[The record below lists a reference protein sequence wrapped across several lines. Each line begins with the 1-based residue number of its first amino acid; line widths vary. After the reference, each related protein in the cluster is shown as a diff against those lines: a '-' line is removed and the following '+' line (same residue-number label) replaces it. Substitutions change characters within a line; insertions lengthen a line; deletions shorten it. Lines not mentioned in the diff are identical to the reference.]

1 VTRASIF
8 RAIPFAVAFVLGAL
22 AYGPVRR
29 ETSAV
34 GLLKRLSSEPSAAA
48 MKPPPSF
55 MLGEDRRAFRA
66 RLYVPDGKA
75 EQCLV
80 LGHGIHYKA
89 IDDPRLIRFASEL
102 SKAGA
107 AVLTPELADLA
118 DYRITRSGADVLGD
132 SVRFLSAHCPATG
145 GKVGLIGFSFAG
157 GLSLLAA
164 LEPEVAPHLSF
175 VTSVGGY
182 HDLSRV
188 LRFFIANEVEGP
200 GGVVPKKAHEYG
212 LIVLLYGH
220 LEAFVPEEDYFV
232 IRSAVQA
239 WLHEDRKLAWTLA
252 SQRTTLEAE
261 ALFVRVAGAQA
272 AFYRPILEG
281 IMARSGAELAEL
293 SPKGKLAGIPSPVYL
308 LHGTGDTVI
317 PPEETLWAERELSGH
332 PHRALITPLLEHV
345 KLDVSPDAL
354 ADAAKLVDF
363 MSLLL

>member
-1 VTRASIF
+1 VTRASLL

-22 AYGPVRR
+22 AYGPIRR

-34 GLLKRLSSEPSAAA
+34 GLLKRLSADGSAAV
-48 MKPPPSF
+48 KPPPVSS
-55 MLGEDRRAFRA
+55 LGEDRRAFRA
-66 RLYVPDGKA
+66 RLYVPDGNV

-89 IDDPRLIRFASEL
+89 IDDPRLIRFATEL
-102 SKAGA
+102 TRAGA

-132 SVRFLSAHCPATG
+132 SVRFLSAHCRATG

-164 LEPEVAPHLSF
+164 REPDVAPHLSF

-188 LRFFIANEVEGP
+188 LHFFIADEVQGP
-200 GGVVPKKAHEYG
+200 GGVVPKKSHEYG
-212 LIVLLYGH
+212 LVVLLYGH

-239 WLHEDRKLAWTLA
+239 WLHEDRKLAWALA
-252 SQRTTLEAE
+252 SQRTTKEAE
-261 ALFVRVAGAQA
+261 TLFVRIAGAQA
-272 AFYRPILEG
+272 ASYRPILEG
-281 IMARSGAELAEL
+281 IMARSHAELAEL
-293 SPKGKLAGIPSPVYL
+293 SPKGKLASIPSPVYL

-332 PHRALITPLLEHV
+332 PHRSLITPLLEHV
-345 KLDVSPDAL
+345 KLEASKDTLV
-354 ADAAKLVDF
+354 DAAKLVDF